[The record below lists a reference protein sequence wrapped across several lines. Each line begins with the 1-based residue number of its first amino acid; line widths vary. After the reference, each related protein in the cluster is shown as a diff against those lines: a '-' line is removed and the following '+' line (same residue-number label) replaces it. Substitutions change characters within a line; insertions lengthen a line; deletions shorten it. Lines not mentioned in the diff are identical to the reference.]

1 MEDGDVLPRTWA
13 DRRHHHQLLRMG
25 WMLHTATQRSAAQ
38 DANAG
43 LKPSEANRA
52 KRGYRDPTAAS
63 NQSIKQASS
72 NITKTP

>member
-1 MEDGDVLPRTWA
+1 
-13 DRRHHHQLLRMG
+13 MG

-63 NQSIKQASS
+63 NQSSKQASS